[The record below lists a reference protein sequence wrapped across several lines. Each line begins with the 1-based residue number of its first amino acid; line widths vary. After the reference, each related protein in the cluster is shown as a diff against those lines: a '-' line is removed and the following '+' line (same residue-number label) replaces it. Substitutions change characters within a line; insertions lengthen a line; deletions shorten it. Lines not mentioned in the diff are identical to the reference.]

1 MFLVDQSQRDDFAKN
16 LDENFSV
23 IAPAGVGK
31 TTAITKRIANFII
44 NDAKHRSPE
53 SSLAKKLV
61 AVTYTEKAAQ
71 EMKNRVL
78 NTINKLTESSKE
90 LRRATY
96 QRLDLAFIG
105 TIHSFAS
112 KFLKLYCHFIG
123 LNSDFSIIRD
133 DTKLWE
139 EFLKNL
145 GDPLGFL
152 DDDLKNDV
160 NSFLSIDDILSIA
173 HNAQSNGIQYQQIGY
188 PPPVNF
194 HEILK
199 FKTKKGQ
206 TGVQNYIRIL
216 QEWMSLKPKRIFF
229 KMPDYRKL
237 CSSKGFISFCDEN
250 FLRLNEWKNKTANIV
265 ISHTAD
271 KYTKFRIKNGKLRYD
286 DLINLSIDLLH
297 IPEVI
302 QEIESSP
309 HIVLLDEAQ
318 DTDKQQF
325 RFLIGIAQHILHDGI
340 AIDIGKNFP
349 VSGYFSMVGDQQQSI
364 YCGRADLKFYKSL
377 HNELIKSNNAHE
389 LIFSVTMRCPV
400 EVTEFVN
407 DNFSKIF
414 QDVKFVQLIPKPSA
428 ITGKV
433 DIIKIKKSSE
443 EIEAVRDSS
452 LHIANMFHD
461 KTCRDFGV
469 QRWSDIAIL
478 APRRDWLLDINECF
492 LSENIDVK
500 PQLHFENLESN
511 KASVLQLVTA
521 CLRYI
526 NNPVNRFELAG
537 VLREVF
543 GIKSNEIIKYF
554 RNGESEICKSIDE
567 TFGELRQKRFS
578 VSLAKFLLKIEKE
591 FKISRK
597 ISELGIYNDK
607 ELIAQKERFIE
618 LCYVAESMN
627 MTTLQAENF
636 FYEQLKLPIE
646 NEDVDKD
653 CIQFLTFH
661 KSKGLEWNIVILPFL
676 YRPRKLRGY
685 SNDGYITKIS
695 DDDIYNNECR
705 LLYVACTRAKEKL
718 ILFDDSHIFDNKKRV
733 GMITSAQTLFEHAN
747 SI

>member
-1 MFLVDQSQRDDFAKN
+1 MLLVDQFQRDDFAEN
-16 LDENFSV
+16 LCENFSV

-44 NDAKHRSPE
+44 NDTKHKDKKN
-53 SSLAKKLV
+53 SLAEKLV

-71 EMKNRVL
+71 EMRNRVL
-78 NTINKLTESSKE
+78 DTINKLTECSKE

-96 QRLDLAFIG
+96 QRLDMAFIG

-112 KFLKLYCHFIG
+112 KFLKLYCNFVG
-123 LNSDFSIIRD
+123 LNSDFSIVQD

-145 GDPLGFL
+145 GDPLAFL
-152 DDDLKNDV
+152 DDDLKNEV

-173 HNAQSNGIQYQQIGY
+173 HNAQPNSIQYQQIGY
-188 PPPVNF
+188 PPPANF

-199 FKTKKGQ
+199 FKTKKCQ

-216 QEWMSLKPKRIFF
+216 QEWMSLKSKRIFF

-250 FLRLNEWKNKTANIV
+250 FLRLNEWKDKTANIIV
-265 ISHTAD
+265 SRIAD
-271 KYTKFRIKNGKLRYD
+271 KYIKFRIKNGKLRYD

-302 QEIESSP
+302 REIEASP
-309 HIVLLDEAQ
+309 YIVLLDEAQ

-325 RFLIGIAQHILHDGI
+325 RFLIGISQHILHDGI
-340 AIDIGKNFP
+340 ATDIGENFP
-349 VSGYFSMVGDQQQSI
+349 EMGHFSMVGDQQQSI

-377 HNELIKSNNAHE
+377 HTELIKNNNARE
-389 LIFSVTMRCPV
+389 LIFSVTMRCPI

-414 QDVKFVQLIPKPSA
+414 QDIKFVQLIPKPSA
-428 ITGKV
+428 ITGSV
-433 DIIKIKKSSE
+433 DITEIKKFSE
-443 EIEAVRDSS
+443 EIDAIRASS
-452 LHIANMFHD
+452 LHIANMFRN
-461 KTCRDFGV
+461 KTCIDFGV
-469 QRWSDIAIL
+469 QKWSDIAIL

-492 LSENIDVK
+492 SSENIAVR

-511 KASVLQLVTA
+511 KASILQWATA

-526 NNPVNRFELAG
+526 NNPVNRFEFAG

-543 GIKSNEIIKYF
+543 GIKSKKIVKYF
-554 RNGESEICKSIDE
+554 RKGESEICKSIDK
-567 TFGELRQKRFS
+567 TFGKLRQQRFN
-578 VSLAKFLLKIEKE
+578 VSLAKFLLTIEKE
-591 FKISRK
+591 FKIISK
-597 ISELGIYNDK
+597 ICALGIYSDK
-607 ELIAQKERFIE
+607 ELLAQEERFIE
-618 LCYVAESMN
+618 LCYIAESMN
-627 MTTLQAENF
+627 MTPLQAENF
-636 FYEQLKLPIE
+636 FFEQLKLPIE
-646 NEDVDKD
+646 NDDIDEN

-661 KSKGLEWNIVILPFL
+661 KSKGLEWNVVILPFL
-676 YRPRKLRGY
+676 YRPRKLGGY
-685 SNDGYITKIS
+685 LNSGNITKIS

-718 ILFDDSHIFDNKKRV
+718 ILFDDSHIFDDKKRA
-733 GMITSAQTLFEHAN
+733 GMITSAQILFEHAN
-747 SI
+747 SV

>member
-1 MFLVDQSQRDDFAKN
+1 MLLVDQFQRDDFAEN
-16 LDENFSV
+16 LCENFSV

-44 NDAKHRSPE
+44 NDAKHKDKKN
-53 SSLAKKLV
+53 SLAKKLV

-71 EMKNRVL
+71 EMRNRVL
-78 NTINKLTESSKE
+78 DTINKLTECSKE

-96 QRLDLAFIG
+96 QRLDIAFIG

-139 EFLKNL
+139 EFLKNF
-145 GDPLGFL
+145 GDPLAFL
-152 DDDLKNDV
+152 DDDLKNEV

-173 HNAQSNGIQYQQIGY
+173 HNAQPNSIQYQQIGY
-188 PPPVNF
+188 PPHVNF

-199 FKTKKGQ
+199 FKTKKCQ

-216 QEWMSLKPKRIFF
+216 QEWMSLKSKRIFF
-229 KMPDYRKL
+229 KMPDHRKL
-237 CSSKGFISFCDEN
+237 CSSKGFISFCDEI
-250 FLRLNEWKNKTANIV
+250 FFRLNEWKDKTANII
-265 ISHTAD
+265 ISHIVD
-271 KYTKFRIKNGKLRYD
+271 KYIKFRIKNGKLRYD

-302 QEIESSP
+302 REIESSP

-377 HNELIKSNNAHE
+377 HAELIKNNNAHE

-400 EVTEFVN
+400 EVTKFVN

-414 QDVKFVQLIPKPSA
+414 QDIKFVQLLPKPSA
-428 ITGKV
+428 ITGEV

-443 EIEAVRDSS
+443 EIESIRASS
-452 LHIANMFHD
+452 LHIANIFRD
-461 KTCRDFGV
+461 KICRDFGV
-469 QRWSDIAIL
+469 QKWSDIAIL

-492 LSENIDVK
+492 LSENIDIK

-511 KASVLQLVTA
+511 KASVLQWVTA

-526 NNPVNRFELAG
+526 NNPVNRFEFAG

-554 RNGESEICKSIDE
+554 RNGGSEICKSIDE
-567 TFGELRQKRFS
+567 TFCELRQRRFNI
-578 VSLAKFLLKIEKE
+578 SLAKFLLKIEKE
-591 FKISRK
+591 FKITRK
-597 ISELGIYNDK
+597 ISALGIYNDK

-627 MTTLQAENF
+627 MTPLQAEYF

-646 NEDVDKD
+646 NDDVDED

-661 KSKGLEWNIVILPFL
+661 KSKGLEWNVVILPFL
-676 YRPRKLRGY
+676 YRPRKLGVHSNGGY
-685 SNDGYITKIS
+685 VTKMS
-695 DDDIYNNECR
+695 DDDMYNNECR

-718 ILFDDSHIFDNKKRV
+718 VLFDDSHIFDNKKRS
-733 GMITSAQTLFEHAN
+733 GMITSAQILFEHAN

>member
-1 MFLVDQSQRDDFAKN
+1 MLLVDQFQRDDFAEN
-16 LDENFSV
+16 LCENFSV

-78 NTINKLTESSKE
+78 NTINKLTECSKE

-145 GDPLGFL
+145 GDPLSFL
-152 DDDLKNDV
+152 DDNLKNEV
-160 NSFLSIDDILSIA
+160 NSFISIDDILSIA
-173 HNAQSNGIQYQQIGY
+173 RNAQPNCIQRQQIGY

-199 FKTKKGQ
+199 FRTKKGQ
-206 TGVQNYIRIL
+206 TGVQNYIRVL
-216 QEWMSLKPKRIFF
+216 QEWVSLKSQKIFF
-229 KMPDYRKL
+229 IMPDYRKL
-237 CSSKGFISFCDEN
+237 CSSKCFISFCDEN
-250 FLRLNEWKNKTANIV
+250 FFRLNEWKNKTANII
-265 ISHTAD
+265 ISHIVD

-297 IPEVI
+297 ITEVI
-302 QEIESSP
+302 REIESSP
-309 HIVLLDEAQ
+309 YIVLLDEAQ

-325 RFLIGIAQHILHDGI
+325 RFLIGVAQHVLRNGI
-340 AIDIGKNFP
+340 ATDIGENFP
-349 VSGYFSMVGDQQQSI
+349 EKGYFSMVGDQQQSI

-377 HNELIKSNNAHE
+377 HTDLIKNNNARE
-389 LIFSVTMRCPV
+389 LMFSVTMRCPI
-400 EVTEFVN
+400 EVTKFVN

-414 QDVKFVQLIPKPSA
+414 HDINFVQLFPKPSA
-428 ITGKV
+428 ITGSV
-433 DIIKIKKSSE
+433 DIIEIKKSSE
-443 EIEAVRDSS
+443 EIDAIRDSS

-461 KTCRDFGV
+461 KTCRDFDV

-492 LSENIDVK
+492 LSENIDIK
-500 PQLHFENLESN
+500 PQLHFENFESN
-511 KASVLQLVTA
+511 KASVLQWVTS

-526 NNPVNRFELAG
+526 NNPVNRFEFAG

-591 FKISRK
+591 FKITRK
-597 ISELGIYNDK
+597 ICALGIYSDK

-627 MTTLQAENF
+627 MTPLQAENF
-636 FYEQLKLPIE
+636 FSEQLKLPIE
-646 NEDVDKD
+646 NEDVDEG

-661 KSKGLEWNIVILPFL
+661 KSKGLEWNVVILPFL
-676 YRPRKLRGY
+676 YRPRKIGVY
-685 SNDGYITKIS
+685 SNGSYTTKMS
-695 DDDIYNNECR
+695 DDDMYNNECR

-718 ILFDDSHIFDNKKRV
+718 ILFDDSHIFDDKKRS
-733 GMITSAQTLFEHAN
+733 GMITSAQILFEHAN
-747 SI
+747 SV

>member
-1 MFLVDQSQRDDFAKN
+1 MLLVDQSQRDDFAKN
-16 LDENFSV
+16 LDKNFSV

-78 NTINKLTESSKE
+78 NTINKLTENSKE

-123 LNSDFSIIRD
+123 LNSDFLIIRD

-145 GDPLGFL
+145 DDPLSFL
-152 DDDLKNDV
+152 DDDLKNEV
-160 NSFLSIDDILSIA
+160 NSFLSIDDILSTA
-173 HNAQSNGIQYQQIGY
+173 RNAQPNSIQYQQIGY
-188 PPPVNF
+188 PPPANF
-194 HEILK
+194 HEI
-199 FKTKKGQ
+199 FKTKKSQ
-206 TGVQNYIRIL
+206 TGVQNYIRAL
-216 QEWMSLKPKRIFF
+216 QEWMSLKSKRIFF

-237 CSSKGFISFCDEN
+237 CSGKGFISFCDEN
-250 FLRLNEWKNKTANIV
+250 FFRLNEWKDKTANIIV
-265 ISHTAD
+265 SRIAD
-271 KYTKFRIKNGKLRYD
+271 KYIKFRIKNGKLRYD

-302 QEIESSP
+302 REIEASP
-309 HIVLLDEAQ
+309 YIVLLDEAQ

-325 RFLIGIAQHILHDGI
+325 RFLIGVAQHILHDGI
-340 AIDIGKNFP
+340 ATDIGENFP
-349 VSGYFSMVGDQQQSI
+349 EMGHFSMVGDQQQSI

-377 HNELIKSNNAHE
+377 HTDLIKNNNARE
-389 LIFSVTMRCPV
+389 LTFSVTMRCPV

-407 DNFSKIF
+407 NNFSKIF
-414 QDVKFVQLIPKPSA
+414 KDIKFVQLIPKPSA

-433 DIIKIKKSSE
+433 DIIEMKRSNE
-443 EIEAVRDSS
+443 EIDAVRDSS

-461 KTCRDFGV
+461 KTCRDFDV

-492 LSENIDVK
+492 LSENIAVK

-511 KASVLQLVTA
+511 KASVLQWVTA

-526 NNPVNRFELAG
+526 NNPVNRFEFAG

-543 GIKSNEIIKYF
+543 GVTSKEIFKYF
-554 RNGESEICKSIDE
+554 HNGESEICKSIDE
-567 TFGELRQKRFS
+567 AFCELRQRRFN
-578 VSLAKFLLKIEKE
+578 VSLAKFLLMIEKE
-591 FKISRK
+591 FKITRK
-597 ISELGIYNDK
+597 ISALGIYNDK

-627 MTTLQAENF
+627 MTPLQAENF
-636 FYEQLKLPIE
+636 FFEQLKLPIE
-646 NEDVDKD
+646 NDDIDEN

-661 KSKGLEWNIVILPFL
+661 KSKGLEWNVVILPFL
-676 YRPRKLRGY
+676 YRPRKLGGY
-685 SNDGYITKIS
+685 LNSGNITKIS

-718 ILFDDSHIFDNKKRV
+718 ILCDDSHIFDDKKRA
-733 GMITSAQTLFEHAN
+733 GMITSAQILFEHAN
-747 SI
+747 SV

>member
-1 MFLVDQSQRDDFAKN
+1 MLLVDQFQRDDFAEN
-16 LDENFSV
+16 LCENFSV

-44 NDAKHRSPE
+44 NDAKHKDQKN
-53 SSLAKKLV
+53 SLAKKLV

-90 LRRATY
+90 LRRVTY

-145 GDPLGFL
+145 GDPLAFL
-152 DDDLKNDV
+152 DDDLKNEV
-160 NSFLSIDDILSIA
+160 NSFISIDDILSIA
-173 HNAQSNGIQYQQIGY
+173 HNAQSNGIQYHNIGY

-206 TGVQNYIRIL
+206 TGVQNYIRVL
-216 QEWMSLKPKRIFF
+216 QEWVSLKSKRIFF
-229 KMPDYRKL
+229 KMPKHKKL
-237 CSSKGFISFCDEN
+237 CSSKSFISFCDEN
-250 FLRLNEWKNKTANIV
+250 FLRLNEWKDKTANIIV
-265 ISHTAD
+265 SRIAD
-271 KYTKFRIKNGKLRYD
+271 KYIKFRIKNGKLRYD

-302 QEIESSP
+302 REIEASP
-309 HIVLLDEAQ
+309 YIVLLDEAQ

-325 RFLIGIAQHILHDGI
+325 RLLIGVAQHILHDGI
-340 AIDIGKNFP
+340 ATDIGKNFP
-349 VSGYFSMVGDQQQSI
+349 ESGHFSMVGDQQQSI

-377 HNELIKSNNAHE
+377 HDDLIKNNNARE
-389 LIFSVTMRCPV
+389 LVFSVTMRCPV
-400 EVTEFVN
+400 EVTKFVN

-414 QDVKFVQLIPKPSA
+414 QDIKFVQLLPKPSA

-433 DIIKIKKSSE
+433 DIIKIKKSNE

-461 KTCRDFGV
+461 KTCRDFDV
-469 QRWSDIAIL
+469 PKWSDIAIL

-492 LSENIDVK
+492 LSENIAVK

-511 KASVLQLVTA
+511 KASVLQWVTS

-526 NNPVNRFELAG
+526 NNPVNRFEFAG

-543 GIKSNEIIKYF
+543 GIKSNEIIKCF
-554 RNGESEICKSIDE
+554 RNGGSKICKSIDE
-567 TFGELRQKRFS
+567 TFGELRQKRFN

-591 FKISRK
+591 FKITRK
-597 ISELGIYNDK
+597 ISELGIYNNK
-607 ELIAQKERFIE
+607 ELTAQKERFIE

-646 NEDVDKD
+646 NDDVDED

-661 KSKGLEWNIVILPFL
+661 KSKGLEWNVVILPFL
-676 YRPRKLRGY
+676 YRPRKLGVHSNGGY
-685 SNDGYITKIS
+685 VTKMS
-695 DDDIYNNECR
+695 DDDMYNNECR

-718 ILFDDSHIFDNKKRV
+718 VLFDDSHIFDNKKRS
-733 GMITSAQTLFEHAN
+733 GMITSAQILFEHAN
-747 SI
+747 SV